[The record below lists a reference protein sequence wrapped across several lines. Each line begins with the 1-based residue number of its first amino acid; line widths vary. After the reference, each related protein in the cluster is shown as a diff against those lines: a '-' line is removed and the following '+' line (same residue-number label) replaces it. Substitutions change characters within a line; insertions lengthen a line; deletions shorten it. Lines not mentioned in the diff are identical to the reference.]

1 MVGSKRRLFLGVL
14 PDICLADRCYK
25 RSYWLAPSACL
36 QMNFQ
41 SCPTD
46 EKTPKSKGKG
56 GEILAIP
63 YRGFCGLHGIYLV
76 K

>member
-1 MVGSKRRLFLGVL
+1 
-14 PDICLADRCYK
+14 
-25 RSYWLAPSACL
+25 
-36 QMNFQ
+36 MNFQ
-41 SCPTD
+41 SWPTD

-56 GEILAIP
+56 GEMLAIP